1 MSTPP
6 ATLRRRPL
14 RGLAAALTAAF
25 VAAGALAGALAGA
38 VAPAVLGAQPL
49 VARTAVVAAPVRGD
63 AAPLADVLATL
74 PFGVGERLEYDAKVG
89 PFRAGRG
96 HMEVVAVEDV
106 RGRPT
111 VHLAMHVS
119 GGALGWK
126 VRYQLD
132 SWVEPR
138 SFSSL
143 RHTQDNLEGR
153 TVRARAFEI
162 FPDRGVFASGD
173 DPETPTVAQPL
184 DDGSF
189 LYFVRTV
196 PLKVGETYVFDR
208 YFRPDRNPV
217 RVTVVRRERVTVPA
231 GEFDAIVLQPAI
243 KTKGLLSE
251 SARTE
256 IWLSDD
262 PRRMLLKMESH
273 LKFGT
278 LSLHLRSL
286 QGTRPE

>member
-1 MSTPP
+1 MPTSSIRHPF
-6 ATLRRRPL
+6 RPRAARAL
-14 RGLAAALTAAF
+14 LAGLALVAEPGMPHAQVASAPAQP
-25 VAAGALAGALAGA
+25 VAAAAG
-38 VAPAVLGAQPL
+38 
-49 VARTAVVAAPVRGD
+49 PVRGD
-63 AAPLADVLATL
+63 ASPLADVLAAL
-74 PFGVGERLEYDAKVG
+74 PFGVGERLEFDARLG

-106 RGRPT
+106 RGRET
-111 VHLAMHVS
+111 LHLAMHVS
-119 GGALGWK
+119 GSALGWR

-143 RHTQDNLEGR
+143 RHTQDNQEGR
-153 TVRARAFEI
+153 TRRERAFEI

-173 DPETPTVAQPL
+173 APEAPTVANPL

-196 PLKVGETYVFDR
+196 PLRVGETYVFDR

-217 RVTVVRRERVTVPA
+217 RVTVVRRERVKVPA
-231 GEFDAIVLQPAI
+231 GEFDAIVLQPVI
-243 KTKGLLSE
+243 RTKGLLSE

-278 LSLHLRSL
+278 LSLHLRDVR
-286 QGTRPE
+286 GTR

>member
-1 MSTPP
+1 MSF
-6 ATLRRRPL
+6 ASLIQSLPL
-14 RGLAAALTAAF
+14 RAARALRTGLAALAL
-25 VAAGALAGALAGA
+25 LA
-38 VAPAVLGAQPL
+38 APAAARAQP
-49 VARTAVVAAPVRGD
+49 VPAVSHGAAASVRPVRGD
-63 AAPLADVLATL
+63 AASLAEVLAAL

-106 RGRPT
+106 RGREAL
-111 VHLAMHVS
+111 HLAMHVS
-119 GGALGWK
+119 GGALGWR

-143 RHTQDNLEGR
+143 RHTQDNQEGR
-153 TVRARAFEI
+153 TKRERAYEI
-162 FPDRGVFASGD
+162 FPDRGIFVD
-173 DPETPTVAQPL
+173 DDAAEAPTVAQPL

-196 PLKVGETYVFDR
+196 PLRVGETYVFGR

-217 RVTVVRRERVTVPA
+217 RVTVVRRERVKVPA

-262 PRRMLLKMESH
+262 ARRILLKMESH
-273 LKFGT
+273 MKFGT
-278 LSLHLRSL
+278 LSLHLRDVR
-286 QGTRPE
+286 GTR